1 MFFIL
6 LKTMINF
13 NFYNLKIQ
21 NKCKKFI
28 FISFYIKLIRFN
40 II

>member
-21 NKCKKFI
+21 NKKEKFI